1 MKKAKKNIILNN
13 KDKSYDELFKLIQ
26 DDEEAKVKALLET
39 RGVRDKLKLLSENN
53 KTGLYDVKLLNFIVD
68 AEPENYVRERVVR
81 GGQAYN
87 PKTDIMKE
95 YTNYLLHQMS
105 KEDYEYTRKLLSD
118 ESKTYYVKISVVYH
132 LPIPKNDS
140 AYKTVLKAT
149 GAVMHDKTP
158 DIDNYDKFIID
169 CLHNVVYDND
179 KRLIYINSSKK
190 YSLHPRTELS
200 VSILEL
206 KEEL

>member
-1 MKKAKKNIILNN
+1 MSI
-13 KDKSYDELFKLIQ
+13 
-26 DDEEAKVKALLET
+26 LET
-39 RGVRDKLKLLSENN
+39 KNYSVLKDGV
-53 KTGLYDVKLLNFIVD
+53 YDVKLLNFIVD

-118 ESKTYYVKISVVYH
+118 ESKTYYVKISVRYH

-158 DIDNYDKFIID
+158 DLDNYDKFIID
-169 CLHNVVYDND
+169 CLHTIINIDVPPIISGIT
-179 KRLIYINSSKK
+179 LISNCHVISKK
-190 YSLHPRTELS
+190 
-200 VSILEL
+200 
-206 KEEL
+206 

>member
-39 RGVRDKLKLLSENN
+39 RGVKDKLKLLSENN

-81 GGQAYN
+81 GGEAYN

-95 YTNYLLHQMS
+95 YTNY
-105 KEDYEYTRKLLSD
+105 RK
-118 ESKTYYVKISVVYH
+118 
-132 LPIPKNDS
+132 
-140 AYKTVLKAT
+140 
-149 GAVMHDKTP
+149 
-158 DIDNYDKFIID
+158 
-169 CLHNVVYDND
+169 
-179 KRLIYINSSKK
+179 R
-190 YSLHPRTELS
+190 
-200 VSILEL
+200 
-206 KEEL
+206 

>member
-13 KDKSYDELFKLIQ
+13 KAKSYDELFKLIQ
-26 DDEEAKVKALLET
+26 ADEEAKVKALLET

-105 KEDYEYTRKLLSD
+105 KEDYEYTRKLISD

-132 LPIPKNDS
+132 LPIPKNDY
-140 AYKTVLKAT
+140 AYKTVLKAE
-149 GAVMHDKTP
+149 P
-158 DIDNYDKFIID
+158 SP
-169 CLHNVVYDND
+169 
-179 KRLIYINSSKK
+179 YI
-190 YSLHPRTELS
+190 LTMGL
-200 VSILEL
+200 
-206 KEEL
+206 

>member
-39 RGVRDKLKLLSENN
+39 RGVKDKLKLLSENN

-105 KEDYEYTRKLLSD
+105 KEDYDYTRKLLSD

-132 LPIPKNDS
+132 LPIPKNDY
-140 AYKTVLKAT
+140 AYKTVLKAE
-149 GAVMHDKTP
+149 P
-158 DIDNYDKFIID
+158 SP
-169 CLHNVVYDND
+169 
-179 KRLIYINSSKK
+179 YI
-190 YSLHPRTELS
+190 LTMGL
-200 VSILEL
+200 
-206 KEEL
+206 

>member
-39 RGVRDKLKLLSENN
+39 RGVKDKLKLLSENN

-105 KEDYEYTRKLLSD
+105 KEDYEYTRKLVSD

-140 AYKTVLKAT
+140 AYKTVLTIKSLQQW
-149 GAVMHDKTP
+149 DL
-158 DIDNYDKFIID
+158 F
-169 CLHNVVYDND
+169 LH
-179 KRLIYINSSKK
+179 
-190 YSLHPRTELS
+190 
-200 VSILEL
+200 
-206 KEEL
+206 

>member
-1 MKKAKKNIILNN
+1 MKKAKRNIILNN

-26 DDEEAKVKALLET
+26 ADEEAKVKALLET
-39 RGVRDKLKLLSENN
+39 RGVKDKLKILSENN

-87 PKTDIMKE
+87 PKTVIMKE

-105 KEDYEYTRKLLSD
+105 KEDYEYTRKLISD

-158 DIDNYDKFIID
+158 DLDNYDKFIID